1 LPMLQQQIREVS
13 ASTPDVQVR
22 VVVVDNDPAAG
33 GSSVVNGLRDEA
45 ITYVHEPEPGISAV
59 RNRAIEMGETD
70 DLLVMLDDDERPQ
83 KQWLTALIQTWRQ
96 TGAALVAGR
105 VVAHYE
111 SQLDP
116 WLEAGAF
123 FVRRNMPTGTSI
135 EVAAAGN
142 LLLDLRQ
149 VRCCGIQFEDKFGL
163 SGGEDNLFSRQLRHR
178 GLKLVWCAESVVIDR
193 VPAERMT
200 RRWVL
205 TRALSHGNT
214 QALIDLELASS
225 SMRRAAVRL
234 RHVVGGAARGG
245 CGLAVSGYGL
255 LMGSPRY
262 QARGL
267 RMIMRGLGM
276 LIGALGF
283 TYQEYRRPMTRRAS

>member
-1 LPMLQQQIREVS
+1 MLQQQIREVG
-13 ASTPDVQVR
+13 ASTPDVHVR

-33 GSSVVNGLRDEA
+33 AIAVVDGREDEA
-45 ITYVHEPEPGISAV
+45 ITYVHEPKPGISAV

-70 DLLVMLDDDERPQ
+70 DLLVMLDDDERPHEH
-83 KQWLTALIQTWRQ
+83 WLIALIQTWRQ

-111 SQLDP
+111 GHLDP
-116 WLEAGAF
+116 WVEAGAF
-123 FVRRNMPTGTSI
+123 FVRRNMPTGTPI

-149 VRCCGIQFEDKFGL
+149 VRCSGIRFENKFGL
-163 SGGEDNLFSRQLRHR
+163 SGGEDNLFSRQLRQR
-178 GLKLVWCAESVVIDR
+178 GLKLVWCAESVVTDR

-200 RRWVL
+200 RGWVL

-214 QALIDLELASS
+214 QALIDLELASNS
-225 SMRRAAVRL
+225 IKRAAVRL
-234 RHVVGGAARGG
+234 RHVIGGVARNG
-245 CGLAVSGYGL
+245 CGLAVSGYGVL
-255 LMGSPRY
+255 VGSLRY

-283 TYQEYRRPMTRRAS
+283 TYQEYRRPGAR